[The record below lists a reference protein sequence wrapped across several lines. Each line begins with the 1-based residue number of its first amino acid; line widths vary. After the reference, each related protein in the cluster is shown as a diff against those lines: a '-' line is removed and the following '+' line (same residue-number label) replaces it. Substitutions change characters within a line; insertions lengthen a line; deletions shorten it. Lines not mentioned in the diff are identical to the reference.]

1 MLVLRWGRRGCFR
14 GSDGMRPPE
23 RSRGDGGLELT
34 SVRQVTD
41 AFRTFIDGWND
52 RCAPFVWTKTAQD
65 IPTIA
70 SRKAAS
76 ERDHE

>member
-1 MLVLRWGRRGCFR
+1 ML
-14 GSDGMRPPE
+14 PPE
-23 RSRGDGGLELT
+23 RQRGDGGLELT

-41 AFRTFIDGWND
+41 AFRTFIDGWNH

-70 SRKAAS
+70 NRKAAS
-76 ERDHE
+76 ERDHQ